1 MNKCTI
7 LITIN
12 FVFLIFLIILYI
24 RYRKMTKKNNH
35 IVFYHIKEQSRLAK
49 ELERSKIEK
58 EVLEKILNDKIVIKL
73 EINK

>member
-1 MNKCTI
+1 
-7 LITIN
+7 
-12 FVFLIFLIILYI
+12 
-24 RYRKMTKKNNH
+24 MTKKNNH